1 MAIKMKPAGI
11 KIEYQVPKALIHCVY
26 FGCLAPMDWK
36 EDWNPCAK
44 CKPNNTKAM
53 T

>member
-1 MAIKMKPAGI
+1 MMNPSGI
-11 KIEYQVPKALIHCVY
+11 KIEYQVPKALIKGVY